1 MIKCK
6 FQKYSHSPAIK
17 VLVSWHD
24 GWRYVGDFDGDI
36 FVASPTS
43 FIYNQTNNYEQ
54 AVIALTK
61 VIGMEADAGDAY
73 FERGIAWF
81 NLMKDEDACTD
92 WSEGIL
98 IGNEMCKKM
107 YDAECVQ

>member
-24 GWRYVGDFDGDI
+24 GWRYAGDFDGDI

-43 FIYNQTNNYEQ
+43 FIYNQTKHEEIRQQYQ
-54 AVIALTK
+54 LYLITQRLIA
-61 VIGMEADAGDAY
+61 
-73 FERGIAWF
+73 
-81 NLMKDEDACTD
+81 
-92 WSEGIL
+92 
-98 IGNEMCKKM
+98 
-107 YDAECVQ
+107 